1 MNLQVVTSAMTVHR
15 SLALH
20 YMSHPACFPPSMT
33 IQANSLRYQSTS
45 SVLMLRFVR
54 VGLMILLLLAVQRT
68 TDYYARL
75 FAVIWVDLVSIVYR
89 TCIYDR
95 DT

>member
-1 MNLQVVTSAMTVHR
+1 MFSTEHDDTGKLIAVPIDIISAD
-15 SLALH
+15 A
-20 YMSHPACFPPSMT
+20 A
-33 IQANSLRYQSTS
+33 IW
-45 SVLMLRFVR
+45 FVW
-54 VGLMILLLLAVQRT
+54 GLMILLLLAVQRT